1 MLVKNSTKDD
11 QNVFSRNLYMI
22 NAYQSDILCVINLN
36 QSEKV
41 DVFIFQNFRISLEA
55 VFN

>member
-1 MLVKNSTKDD
+1 MLVKNLTKDD
-11 QNVFSRNLYMI
+11 QNVFSRNLYII

-36 QSEKV
+36 QSEKM

>member
-22 NAYQSDILCVINLN
+22 NAYQSGILCVINLN

>member
-22 NAYQSDILCVINLN
+22 NAYQSDIVCVINLN

>member
-22 NAYQSDILCVINLN
+22 NAYQSDILCVINLK

-41 DVFIFQNFRISLEA
+41 DVFIFQNFRILLEE